1 MRSKLIWNADFM
13 VMVTWWK
20 WRHGAEM
27 AWHGFEFEFELD
39 LGDNSDKYQ
48 PLLKMT

>member
-1 MRSKLIWNADFM
+1 MGR
-13 VMVTWWK
+13 K
-20 WRHGAEM
+20 WRGLHATANGD
-27 AWHGFEFEFELD
+27 GFEFEFELD